1 MVRNT
6 IKESGV
12 QSDFISESYSYLYGE
27 SQHDIVKQLS
37 SK

>member
-6 IKESGV
+6 IKESVV
-12 QSDFISESYSYLYGE
+12 QFDFISESYCYLYGE
-27 SQHDIVKQLS
+27 NQHDIVKQLT